1 MSLRVDLMPERSS
14 WMTSQ
19 SQEEPAAT
27 STRAER
33 SWLKQATTRSALSRL
48 GIRSSVLAGQMASV
62 VLFAVFWRH
71 GA

>member
-1 MSLRVDLMPERSS
+1 MPERSS

-27 STRAER
+27 SARDER
-33 SWLKQATTRSALSRL
+33 SWLKQATTRSALNRL

-71 GA
+71 GV